1 MRRAMLLGAP
11 PDAPFV
17 PRKGQSGWVLTGQHW
32 DEENPRSYIG
42 WVWQARAGPG
52 RAGRAGPNRAW
63 PGRAWP
69 GRAEPGRAGAG
80 RAGTG
85 LPGRAAPG
93 RACRDEPGRAGT
105 GALISIH
112 VICL

>member
-63 PGRAWP
+63 PGRAWLGRAEP
-69 GRAEPGRAGAG
+69 RRAEPGRACRAEPRRDGHAG
-80 RAGTG
+80 
-85 LPGRAAPG
+85 PSRAAPG
-93 RACRDEPGRAGT
+93 Q
-105 GALISIH
+105 ALLLRF
-112 VICL
+112 V